1 MNNKGSVNSITKEQH
16 RQQFSNWLLWLDRA
30 KELTRAA
37 RILDAHVDKDWSD
50 VRHIINNT
58 KNDTHKQIAY
68 PKLQDIQFML
78 YSYALE
84 NYFKAIIIFT
94 DPTISE
100 KPAKIKTH
108 KLPQLAKY
116 AKFQVTPKETELL
129 SRLWRNVDWQGR
141 YPVPLS
147 PEKISSKYYTD
158 GNRDCSTVYSSE
170 DRSAI
175 KQLFERVVSHV
186 NSITKQSEIGNF

>member
-1 MNNKGSVNSITKEQH
+1 MNNKDFVNSMIEKQY
-16 RQQFSNWLLWLDRA
+16 RQQFLNWSLWLDIAR
-30 KELTRAA
+30 ELTRAA
-37 RILDAHVDKDWSD
+37 RILDAHVDKDWCDFRKSD
-50 VRHIINNT
+50 T
-58 KNDTHKQIAY
+58 DKQIAS

-94 DPTISE
+94 DPTISK
-100 KPAKIKTH
+100 KPDKIKTH

-116 AKFQVTPKETELL
+116 AKFQVTQGEAELL

-147 PEKISSKYYTD
+147 PKKIRSKYYTD
-158 GNRDCSTVYSSE
+158 GNRDCSKVYSSG

-175 KQLFERVVSHV
+175 KQLFERVESHV
-186 NSITKQSEIGNF
+186 NSMTKQSEIGNVE